1 MFDCVIQ
8 DTQFRLDEYYFFED
22 VYLMTV
28 NVQRV
33 TRGALR
39 EINEFIRGR
48 AELCNWADFHLGIA
62 CYKKPNLRTNEVETF
77 AVIGL
82 FVRDF

>member
-8 DTQFRLDEYYFFED
+8 DKQFKLDEYYFFED

-33 TRGALR
+33 TRGALK
-39 EINEFIRGR
+39 EIREFIRGK
-48 AELCNWADFHLGIA
+48 AELCNWADFHLGVT